1 MTTTSYVSE
10 SGSKFGIRDIAYSLL
25 LSRIPVSSNSSSSR
39 ISVDRQVS
47 TFVLASSAPVS
58 CVGRSG
64 AYAVCLEV
72 PFIQTRDGNTD
83 GLDTVDMW
91 TDILKRLRESA
102 ATPSDI
108 SSSITSSTSPLV
120 FTDSST
126 TKANVRYTSPSEVM
140 VVTPRGPPGSSFR
153 VHGSFRV
160 AANTIAP
167 LQGLLVPL
175 SLSGEDDHNSI
186 ATIRGFKIVPFD
198 ADAYASFI
206 STLSVGDRVRMRK
219 LPSGGFFSS
228 NFNNNV
234 DSGGD
239 DVDGVI
245 DSDGSVVSVR
255 GGAVLVRDVKRP
267 WVDGFLVSRDGTDIL
282 GDLRRSSGGRR
293 GGVALLWLSAG
304 GGAVDWW
311 QPSILQQLRR
321 DVVLSLDSVLDARM
335 ASSRTRIPLV
345 VSDYIELRSIL
356 IEKKDKYANKRR
368 RGGGSLVSSS
378 TKGKTSMI
386 MTSRRTSHLQELLL
400 VLSSSTTSI
409 RHNDLQLPDH
419 ISVTNDDNDA
429 TVSFINA
436 ISVGAASPSFLSQ
449 GFLLESKMMHK
460 VERGRGKF
468 VVIGADSIGTTTIGD
483 RLLRVGYTADSAKA
497 RRSYRQYF
505 GSGHGFIYV
514 TPDTRLR
521 AVSWINANE
530 RSLASFGSDIED
542 MATRNTLE
550 NGDLFAQVE
559 NDNENKTPQKAQQ
572 QSSLLDVSRNTS
584 DDASSDDILYAV
596 DVNDIMDRYSLTE
609 SPRSSE
615 VRGGGARRQKDGRF
629 FGDRLLGDVSGSSP
643 GSLISS
649 ILQDSRPPKGRL
661 PFRSLKTDATFAMW
675 LSRVLLHFDML
686 ASDTL
691 KALDKTLVSL
701 RDRRAE
707 FRERMRRRNL
717 DTVMTYEEFELKLAS
732 GVRGKFFPQLIA
744 MLGAL
749 IIAAASTASN
759 RSPDVVFAGV
769 ENRVVVASMR
779 VIRSQLS
786 VEVVPTPS
794 VFNELI
800 KSSLSAIERDAS
812 VRNGVRSDTIRRF
825 LVDPL
830 LSNTNGEQEEG
841 PNDANAN
848 ANANDANA
856 NELVLCEPFHN
867 KVWKHMDDFRMVHTS
882 LSALLSLV
890 SDEGM
895 DPVLPVG
902 GGGIGGDPRVV
913 VSVPFPTSLP
923 RHSVNDGGSLSDKG
937 VANGSLL
944 AGDLATVVRHMS
956 TLVASS
962 LTNLQDSVPP
972 QFPLVEDFRRVYAGT
987 SDSESLRAWT
997 DAFEEGSERWRS
1009 FDGVFPKK
1017 SIGPESRRRFLPDGT
1032 HSLPVVVIVG
1042 NALDILR
1049 FVQLEVAPLVSCLHL
1064 RLLNEKDDDDD
1075 ANNKSTGKPNL
1086 HLQRY
1091 RSDMDDALEQRD
1103 NTDGR
1108 DAPLI
1113 VSTRNV
1119 CSLICNSALYTNIR
1133 SSMNSSLDKDSDT
1146 EILQRRVAS
1155 VIITVCVNIMMEVA
1169 LRFAEGGAYNLA
1181 VTLLGAWEDI
1191 SMFGRMDDVDG
1202 DRQLMDEEREVIKR
1216 RKIAILENIDGEDR
1230 DFLKDYR
1237 NMRGDK
1243 FSWDDVIRDFSPSGS
1258 GGGGA
1263 DEDMFNEMS
1272 SRIGMG
1278 SMYEEG
1284 EMDARDMY
1292 WEDDNHNWHEVET
1305 Q

>member
-1 MTTTSYVSE
+1 
-10 SGSKFGIRDIAYSLL
+10 
-25 LSRIPVSSNSSSSR
+25 
-39 ISVDRQVS
+39 
-47 TFVLASSAPVS
+47 
-58 CVGRSG
+58 
-64 AYAVCLEV
+64 
-72 PFIQTRDGNTD
+72 
-83 GLDTVDMW
+83 
-91 TDILKRLRESA
+91 
-102 ATPSDI
+102 
-108 SSSITSSTSPLV
+108 
-120 FTDSST
+120 
-126 TKANVRYTSPSEVM
+126 
-140 VVTPRGPPGSSFR
+140 
-153 VHGSFRV
+153 
-160 AANTIAP
+160 
-167 LQGLLVPL
+167 
-175 SLSGEDDHNSI
+175 
-186 ATIRGFKIVPFD
+186 
-198 ADAYASFI
+198 
-206 STLSVGDRVRMRK
+206 MRK

-505 GSGHGFIYV
+505 GSGHGFTYV

-572 QSSLLDVSRNTS
+572 QYSLLDVSRNTS

-615 VRGGGARRQKDGRF
+615 VRGARHQKDGRF

-707 FRERMRRRNL
+707 FLERMRRRNL

-856 NELVLCEPFHN
+856 NDANANDANANDANANDANANELVLCEPFHN

-972 QFPLVEDFRRVYAGT
+972 KFPLVEDFRRVYAGT

-1202 DRQLMDEEREVIKR
+1202 DRKLMDEEREVIKR